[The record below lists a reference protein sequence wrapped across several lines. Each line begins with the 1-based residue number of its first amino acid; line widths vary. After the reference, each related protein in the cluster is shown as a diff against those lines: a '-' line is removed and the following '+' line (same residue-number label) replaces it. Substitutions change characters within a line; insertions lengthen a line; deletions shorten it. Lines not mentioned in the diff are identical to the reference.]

1 MKTFIVLLLS
11 FPLLFSCSRKVAVN
25 QQLYNQLNNQSV
37 DLKKVQFYTHGRFF
51 LEREV
56 SDEGMVAL
64 NGKVRMRNGKQIERI
79 VFKHHTKGI
88 LEKAEDDVL
97 YLRFEKGENKVLRF
111 KLNTSGYFMLQ
122 HDREENGVRYIKYG
136 DKTFAMDVLE
146 DNRNIFVQI
155 KRSKAKDVN
164 RDKRRVKGLKA

>member
-25 QQLYNQLNNQSV
+25 QQLYNQLNSQLV

-56 SDEGMVAL
+56 SEEGMVAL

-88 LEKAEDDVL
+88 LERADGDVL
-97 YLRFEKGENKVLRF
+97 YLRFENGENKVLRF

-122 HDREENGVRYIKYG
+122 HDEEKNGIRYIKYG
-136 DKTFAMDVLE
+136 DRTFTMDVLE

-155 KRSKAKDVN
+155 KRSKAKDVD

>member
-1 MKTFIVLLLS
+1 M
-11 FPLLFSCSRKVAVN
+11 N
-25 QQLYNQLNNQSV
+25 QQLYNQLNSQLV

-56 SDEGMVAL
+56 SEEGMVAL

-88 LEKAEDDVL
+88 LEKSDGDVFE
-97 YLRFEKGENKVLRF
+97 RFENGENKVLRF

-122 HDREENGVRYIKYG
+122 HDGEENGVRYIKYG

-164 RDKRRVKGLKA
+164 KDKRRVKGLKA